1 MCESPGVNLL
11 VRRRGA
17 SMRYSMIVALIAAL
31 QGAAGVSLAGA
42 AAHVEASPLLSTASQ
57 FLMLHAAAGLALAAL
72 LATDVTNPRGLRA
85 GAFALQAGVALF
97 SLDLVARVYLGGK
110 LFAFAAPIGG
120 GLTILS
126 WLGLAVW
133 AALSL
138 RNQK

>member
-1 MCESPGVNLL
+1 
-11 VRRRGA
+11 
-17 SMRYSMIVALIAAL
+17 MRYSMIVALIAAL

-72 LATDVTNPRGLRA
+72 LAVNAPNPRGLRA
-85 GAFALQAGVALF
+85 GALALQTGVALF

-120 GLTILS
+120 GLTILA

-133 AALSL
+133 AGMGL
-138 RNQK
+138 RNPE